1 VPPSWSRGRSAIDA
15 EQAEALE
22 VRRSSAALERAT
34 EVLREYV
41 DRARRRLAG
50 VPEGPVRE
58 ALAALCEYVVP
69 RTG

>member
-22 VRRSSAALERAT
+22 VRRSAAALERAT

-41 DRARRRLAG
+41 NRARRRLAG
-50 VPEGPVRE
+50 DPEGPVRE
-58 ALAALCEYVVP
+58 ALSALCEEVT
-69 RTG
+69 RTS